1 MLKFFLRIFGD
12 SNERV
17 VKKLYPLVARINALE
32 PSYESVRDSEF
43 GEKTVEFRA
52 RLDQGEALDDL
63 LPEAFAAVRE
73 AAKRAIGQRHYDVQ
87 LMGGIVLHQ
96 GKIAEMQTGEGKTL
110 VATLPL
116 YLNAL
121 AGKGTHLVTVNDYLA
136 KRDTQWMGPIYHLL
150 GLSVGCLQHDAS
162 YIYDPEADPDSA
174 GLKALRPV
182 TRREAY
188 QADIT
193 YGTNNEF
200 GFDYLR
206 DNMVVD
212 ISQIVQQERFY
223 SIVDEVDNILID
235 EARTPLIIS
244 GPAQEPAQLYQTT
257 AQLARRLEAELDY
270 TEDEKLRSVVLTDSG
285 ISKMERWLNLTNLY
299 DPENA
304 GLTHYVDNALKA
316 AVLFQKDRDYVVQ
329 NDEVIIVDEFT
340 GRLQEGRRYSEG
352 LHQAIEAKEGTQI
365 RRESITYATVTL
377 QNYFRLYLKLAG
389 MTGTA
394 ATEGEEFFKIYHL
407 DVVVIP
413 TNSTMNRVSHGDLV
427 YKNERAK
434 YGAVAGEIA
443 ELHQQGR
450 PVLIGTTS
458 IEKSEQLS
466 DLLKR
471 RSIPHQVL
479 NAKFHEEEAA
489 IVAQA
494 GRVGAVTVATNMA
507 GRGTDIVLGGSPEGR
522 SAQEWQEEHDKV
534 VALGGLHILGT
545 ERHEAR
551 RIDNQLRGRAGR
563 QGDPGSSR
571 FYVSLE
577 DDLMRRFGGDRIKGI
592 MERFGMEEDV
602 PIKSGLVSKAIG
614 SSQVKVEAHNFDI
627 RKHLVEYDDVI
638 NLQRDKIYGDRRSIL
653 AGADLKANIQ
663 DYIHGEVEELVA
675 VHTSG
680 QDQDGWTPD
689 PLEKE
694 LLAVMP
700 LPAEFQGER
709 LYDLGP
715 EEIQEALIAHA
726 DALYEEREH
735 DLGADQ
741 MRAVERAVMLRVND
755 AHWVEHLTAMQN
767 LREGIG
773 LQAYGQRDPL
783 VMYRIRA
790 REMFN
795 DLLGE
800 IQHDIAHTIFR
811 VAPAPAG
818 VAPAGAS
825 TASGGPARPGRG
837 AAAAASQPSVMANAV
852 GNRRATAVAGG
863 TKVGRNEPCPCG
875 SGKKYKRCHGAAA

>member
-1 MLKFFLRIFGD
+1 MRAMLKTILSIFGG

-17 VKKLYPLVARINALE
+17 VKKLYPLMARINGLE
-32 PSYESVRDSEF
+32 PSYEPLSDTELR
-43 GEKTVEFRA
+43 EKTTEFRT
-52 RLDQGEALDDL
+52 RLEQRETLNDL

-73 AAKRAIGQRHYDVQ
+73 AAKRTIGQRHYDVQ
-87 LMGGIVLHQ
+87 LLGGIVLHQ

-121 AGKGTHLVTVNDYLA
+121 AGTGAHLVTVNDYLA

-150 GLSVGCLQHDAS
+150 GLSIGCLQHDAS
-162 YIYDPEADPDSA
+162 HIYDPEANSDSTS
-174 GLKALRPV
+174 LKALRSV

-206 DNMVVD
+206 DNMVAD
-212 ISQIVQQERFY
+212 LSQIVQQERHY

-244 GPAQEPAQLYQTT
+244 GPAQEPTQLYQTT
-257 AQLARRLEAELDY
+257 AKLATRLEAELDY
-270 TEDEKLRSVVLTDSG
+270 TVDEKLRSVVLTDSG

-316 AVLFQKDRDYVVQ
+316 VVLFQRDRDYVVQ
-329 NDEVIIVDEFT
+329 NGEVIIVDEFT
-340 GRLQEGRRYSEG
+340 GRLMHGRRYSEG
-352 LHQAIEAKEGTQI
+352 LHQAIEAKEGTQVK
-365 RRESITYATVTL
+365 RESITYATITL
-377 QNYFRLYLKLAG
+377 QNYFRLYKKLAG

-394 ATEGEEFFKIYHL
+394 ATEGEEFFKIYRL
-407 DVVVIP
+407 DVVIIP
-413 TNSTMNRVSHGDLV
+413 TNQPMTRKSHGDLI
-427 YKNERAK
+427 YKNEQAK
-434 YGAVAGEIA
+434 YRAVAEEIA
-443 ELHQQGR
+443 ELHEQGR

-466 DLLKR
+466 ELLKR
-471 RSIPHQVL
+471 RGIPHEVL
-479 NAKFHEEEAA
+479 NAKFHEKEAA

-522 SAQEWQEEHDKV
+522 SAQEWQDEHDRV

-592 MERFGMEEDV
+592 MERFGIEEDV
-602 PIKSGLVSKAIG
+602 PIKAGLVSKAIG
-614 SSQVKVEAHNFDI
+614 SSQVKVEAYNFDI

-638 NLQRDKIYGDRRSIL
+638 NLHRDKIYGDRRSIL

-663 DYIHGEVEELVA
+663 DYVHGEIEELVVA
-675 VHTSG
+675 HTSG
-680 QDQDGWTPD
+680 HDQGGWTLGT
-689 PLEKE
+689 LEKE
-694 LLAVMP
+694 LLVIMP
-700 LPAEFQGER
+700 LPPELRDER
-709 LYDLGP
+709 LYDLAP
-715 EEIQEALIAHA
+715 EEIQEALIDHT
-726 DALYEEREH
+726 DALYEERQQE
-735 DLGADQ
+735 LGADQ
-741 MRAVERAVMLRVND
+741 MRAVEQAVMLRVND

-790 REMFN
+790 REMFD
-795 DLLGE
+795 DLRGE
-800 IQHDIAHTIFR
+800 IQHDIAHTIFH
-811 VAPAPAG
+811 VAPVPTG
-818 VAPAGAS
+818 GD
-825 TASGGPARPGRG
+825 SGGAARPQRG
-837 AAAAASQPSVMANAV
+837 ATTAASQPSVMANAV
-852 GNRRATAVAGG
+852 GNRRATAMASGN
-863 TKVGRNEPCPCG
+863 KVGRNEPCPCG